1 MILIFWREA
10 RQCGILGRM
19 AETKKGSFIVVD
31 GGDGAG
37 KDTQIARIKNFFC
50 GPVDILFTRE
60 PGGTAIGKQ
69 LRKVLLSSE
78 NTALSPETELL
89 LFSAARAQ
97 FMKEI
102 VIPALKAGRNV
113 VTNRFDSSTAAYQIY
128 GRQRNYLHPLFTSI
142 NALALTD
149 AETGTIYRPDLYILL
164 DVLPKTGII
173 RKRNIPEEELRF
185 EREPMDFHERV
196 RVGFRAFLERE
207 HKERH
212 AVIDANRDASAVWR
226 DVKVCLAPFFL

>member
-1 MILIFWREA
+1 MV
-10 RQCGILGRM
+10 
-19 AETKKGSFIVVD
+19 ETKKGTFIVID

-37 KDTQIARIKNFFC
+37 KDTQIERVKNFFC
-50 GPVDILFTRE
+50 GPVDVLFTRE

-69 LRKVLLSSE
+69 LRKVLLASE
-78 NTALSPETELL
+78 NTHLSPEAELL

-97 FMKEI
+97 FMKEL
-102 VIPALKAGRNV
+102 VIPALKAGRHV

-128 GRQRNYLHPLFTSI
+128 GRRREHLLPLFTSI

-149 AETGTIYRPDLYILL
+149 SETGVIHRPDMYVLL
-164 DVLPKTGII
+164 DIDPKTGIM
-173 RKRNIPEEELRF
+173 RKKNIPEEELRF
-185 EREPMDFHERV
+185 EREPLDFHERV
-196 RVGFRAFLERE
+196 RAGFRAFLQGE

-212 AVIDANRDASAVWR
+212 VVIDANRSASAVWR

>member
-1 MILIFWREA
+1 MEA
-10 RQCGILGRM
+10 RQCGILGAM
-19 AETKKGSFIVVD
+19 TEHKKGAFIVID

-50 GPVDILFTRE
+50 GPVDVLFTRE

-128 GRQRNYLHPLFTSI
+128 GRQRAHLRPLFASI

-149 AETGTIYRPDLYILL
+149 ATTGTIYRPDLYILL

-173 RKRNIPEEELRF
+173 RKKKIPEKEW
-185 EREPMDFHERV
+185 
-196 RVGFRAFLERE
+196 GF
-207 HKERH
+207 
-212 AVIDANRDASAVWR
+212 N
-226 DVKVCLAPFFL
+226 